1 MSGFDAAEAVESLD
15 YDFRPHVDAHGT
27 VPEPSREELDHF
39 WNGRRRI
46 LEDAGV
52 SFTELESFDPLDPQ
66 SRRAIIEAFASIP
79 EDKRKAMT
87 PAALDNVA
95 RLTKGQPTRDELEA
109 LPGRL
114 QDAFIGWLM
123 GMLSNPTSRN
133 GSSD

>member
-1 MSGFDAAEAVESLD
+1 MPGFDAAEAVERLD
-15 YDFRPHVDAHGT
+15 YDFRPHVEAHGT
-27 VPEPSREELDHF
+27 IPEPSREELDEF
-39 WNGRRRI
+39 WEGRRRI

-52 SFTELESFDPLDPQ
+52 SLAELEGFDPLDPQ

-79 EDKRKAMT
+79 EEKRKAMS

-95 RLTKGQPTRDELEA
+95 ALAKGKPTRDELDA

-123 GMLSNPTSRN
+123 GMLSNPTSQN

>member
-1 MSGFDAAEAVESLD
+1 MPGFSAEEAVERLE
-15 YDFRPHVDAHGT
+15 YDFRPHVDAYGT
-27 VPEPSREELDHF
+27 IPEPSREELDEF
-39 WNGRRRI
+39 WEHRRQI

-52 SFTELESFDPLDPQ
+52 SFAELESFDPLDPK
-66 SRRAIIEAFASIP
+66 SRRAIIEAFAKVP

-95 RLTKGQPTRDELEA
+95 TLTKGQPSREELDA
-109 LPGRL
+109 LPGRI

-133 GSSD
+133 GTSA